1 MKNISLYVFL
11 RICKKM
17 DISIKIL
24 SFIENNYKKFLLIS
38 IAIFVMFIGI
48 ILFNYL
54 KYGYIINKSITIS
67 GGYVTLINNNYHI
80 TTSEIQN
87 ILNQMNITD
96 YVLYSTPNIIYIE
109 SRNQING
116 TLLINLLNQNYN
128 INILPTD
135 ISIQQYSS
143 LVGNLIFNQ
152 FLFFVILAMIITA
165 FIIFIAF
172 RASKITL
179 NIISTIL
186 FDVVGLLA
194 VLSITKYPIGAN
206 GFIAMLMI
214 LGFAIDNNVVL
225 STNVVKEKDKPFIE
239 RVRMSFRVGMLME
252 VIALYTLLLLYFIV
266 PEPSVDEFAFV
277 LSIAII
283 LDLLYYLIGNIPLF
297 KYFEAKKE
305 QES

>member
-1 MKNISLYVFL
+1 M
-11 RICKKM
+11 
-17 DISIKIL
+17 SILMKIL
-24 SFIENNYKKFLLIS
+24 SFIENNYKKFLMIS
-38 IAIFVMFIGI
+38 MVIFVIFVGT
-48 ILFNYL
+48 ILFNYF

-80 TTSEIQN
+80 TNPEIQN
-87 ILNQMNITD
+87 TLNQMNITD

-109 SRNQING
+109 SGKQINE
-116 TLLINLLNQNYN
+116 TLLINLLNQDYN
-128 INILPTD
+128 ISLLSTD

-152 FLFFVILAMIITA
+152 FLFFVILAMILTA
-165 FIIFIAF
+165 FVIFIAF
-172 RASKITL
+172 RVSKITL

-186 FDVVGLLA
+186 FDIVGLLA
-194 VLSITKYPIGAN
+194 ILSITKYPIGAN
-206 GFIAMLMI
+206 GFIGMLMI

-225 STNVVKEKDKPFIE
+225 STNIVKEKEKPFIE

-252 VIALYTLLLLYFIV
+252 IIALYTLLLLYFIV

-277 LSIAII
+277 LSVAII
-283 LDLLYYLIGNIPLF
+283 LDLLYYLIGNIPLY

>member
-1 MKNISLYVFL
+1 M
-11 RICKKM
+11 
-17 DISIKIL
+17 KIL
-24 SFIENNYKKFLLIS
+24 SFIENNYKKFLMIS
-38 IAIFVMFIGI
+38 MVIFVIFVGT
-48 ILFNYL
+48 ILFNYF

-80 TTSEIQN
+80 TNPEIQN
-87 ILNQMNITD
+87 TLNQMNITD
-96 YVLYSTPNIIYIE
+96 YVLYNTPNIIYIE
-109 SRNQING
+109 SGKQINE
-116 TLLINLLNQNYN
+116 TLLINLLNQDYN
-128 INILPTD
+128 IKLLPTD

-152 FLFFVILAMIITA
+152 FLFFVILAMILAA
-165 FIIFIAF
+165 FIIFISF

-186 FDVVGLLA
+186 FDVVGLLSI
-194 VLSITKYPIGAN
+194 LSITKYPIGAN
-206 GFIAMLMI
+206 GFIGMLMI

-225 STNVVKEKDKPFIE
+225 STNIVKEKEKPFIE

-283 LDLLYYLIGNIPLF
+283 LDLLYYLIGNIPLY

>member
-1 MKNISLYVFL
+1 MNIL
-11 RICKKM
+11 M
-17 DISIKIL
+17 KIL
-24 SFIENNYKKFLLIS
+24 SFIEKNYKKFLMIS
-38 IAIFVMFIGI
+38 ILILVIFVGI
-48 ILFNYL
+48 ILFNYF

-80 TTSEIQN
+80 TNSEIQN
-87 ILNQMNITD
+87 VLNQMNITD
-96 YVLYSTPNIIYIE
+96 YVLYSTPNIVYIE
-109 SRNQING
+109 SGKEING
-116 TLLINLLNQNYN
+116 TLLINLLNQDYN
-128 INILPTD
+128 IKLLPTD

-152 FLFFVILAMIITA
+152 FLFFVILAMVLTA
-165 FIIFIAF
+165 FVIFIAF

-186 FDVVGLLA
+186 FDIIGLLA
-194 VLSITKYPIGAN
+194 ILSITKYPIGAN
-206 GFIAMLMI
+206 GFIGMLMI

-225 STNVVKEKDKPFIE
+225 STNIVKEKDKPFIE

-252 VIALYTLLLLYFIV
+252 IIALYTLLLLYFIV

-283 LDLLYYLIGNIPLF
+283 LDLLYYLIGNIPLY

>member
-1 MKNISLYVFL
+1 M
-11 RICKKM
+11 
-17 DISIKIL
+17 SILMKIL
-24 SFIENNYKKFLLIS
+24 SFIENNYKKFLMIS
-38 IAIFVMFIGI
+38 MVIFVIFVGT
-48 ILFNYL
+48 ILFNYF

-80 TTSEIQN
+80 TNTEIQN
-87 ILNQMNITD
+87 TLNQMNITD
-96 YVLYSTPNIIYIE
+96 YVLYNTPNIIYIE
-109 SRNQING
+109 SGKQINE
-116 TLLINLLNQNYN
+116 TLLINLLNQDYN
-128 INILPTD
+128 ISLLSTD
-135 ISIQQYSS
+135 ISIQHYSS

-152 FLFFVILAMIITA
+152 FLFFVILAMVLTA
-165 FIIFIAF
+165 FVIFIAF

-186 FDVVGLLA
+186 FDIVGLLA
-194 VLSITKYPIGAN
+194 ILSITKYPIGAN
-206 GFIAMLMI
+206 GFIGMLMI

-225 STNVVKEKDKPFIE
+225 STNIVKEKEKPFIE

-252 VIALYTLLLLYFIV
+252 IIALYTLLLLYFIV

-277 LSIAII
+277 LSVAII
-283 LDLLYYLIGNIPLF
+283 LDLLYYLIGNIPLY

>member
-1 MKNISLYVFL
+1 M
-11 RICKKM
+11 
-17 DISIKIL
+17 KIL
-24 SFIENNYKKFLLIS
+24 SFIENNYKKFLMIS
-38 IAIFVMFIGI
+38 MVIFVIFVGT
-48 ILFNYL
+48 ILFNYF

-80 TTSEIQN
+80 TNPEIQN
-87 ILNQMNITD
+87 TLNQMNITD

-109 SRNQING
+109 SGKQINE
-116 TLLINLLNQNYN
+116 TLLINLLNQDYN
-128 INILPTD
+128 IKLLPTD

-152 FLFFVILAMIITA
+152 FLFFVILAMILTA
-165 FIIFIAF
+165 FVIFIAF

-194 VLSITKYPIGAN
+194 ILSITKYPIGAN
-206 GFIAMLMI
+206 GFIGMLMI

-225 STNVVKEKDKPFIE
+225 STNIVKEKEKPFIE

-252 VIALYTLLLLYFIV
+252 IIALYTLLLLYFIV

-277 LSIAII
+277 LSVAII
-283 LDLLYYLIGNIPLF
+283 LDLLYYLIGNIPLY

>member
-1 MKNISLYVFL
+1 M
-11 RICKKM
+11 
-17 DISIKIL
+17 KIL
-24 SFIENNYKKFLLIS
+24 SFIENNYKKFLMIS
-38 IAIFVMFIGI
+38 MVIFVIFVGT
-48 ILFNYL
+48 ILFNYF

-80 TTSEIQN
+80 TNPEIQN
-87 ILNQMNITD
+87 TLNQMNITN

-109 SRNQING
+109 SGKQINE
-116 TLLINLLNQNYN
+116 TLLINLLNQDYN
-128 INILPTD
+128 ISLLSTD
-135 ISIQQYSS
+135 ISIQHYSS

-152 FLFFVILAMIITA
+152 FLFFVILAMVLTA
-165 FIIFIAF
+165 FVIFIAF

-186 FDVVGLLA
+186 FDVIGLLA
-194 VLSITKYPIGAN
+194 ILSITKYPIGAN
-206 GFIAMLMI
+206 GFIGMLMI

-225 STNVVKEKDKPFIE
+225 STNIVKEKEKPFIE

-252 VIALYTLLLLYFIV
+252 IIALYTLLLLYFIV

-277 LSIAII
+277 LSVAII
-283 LDLLYYLIGNIPLF
+283 LDLLYYLIGNIPLY

>member
-1 MKNISLYVFL
+1 M
-11 RICKKM
+11 
-17 DISIKIL
+17 KIL
-24 SFIENNYKKFLLIS
+24 SFIENNYKKFLMIS
-38 IAIFVMFIGI
+38 MVIFVIFVGT
-48 ILFNYL
+48 ILFNYF

-80 TTSEIQN
+80 TNPEIQN
-87 ILNQMNITD
+87 TLNQMNITD

-109 SRNQING
+109 SGKQINE
-116 TLLINLLNQNYN
+116 TLLINLLNQDYN
-128 INILPTD
+128 IKLLPTD
-135 ISIQQYSS
+135 ISIQHYSS

-152 FLFFVILAMIITA
+152 FLFFVILAMVLTA
-165 FIIFIAF
+165 FVIFIAF
-172 RASKITL
+172 RVSKITL

-186 FDVVGLLA
+186 FDVIGLLA
-194 VLSITKYPIGAN
+194 ILSITKYPIGAN
-206 GFIAMLMI
+206 GFIGMLMI

-225 STNVVKEKDKPFIE
+225 STNIVKEKEKPFIE

-252 VIALYTLLLLYFIV
+252 IIALYTLLLLYFIV

-277 LSIAII
+277 LSVAII
-283 LDLLYYLIGNIPLF
+283 LDLLYYLIGNIPLY

>member
-1 MKNISLYVFL
+1 M
-11 RICKKM
+11 
-17 DISIKIL
+17 KIL
-24 SFIENNYKKFLLIS
+24 SFIENNYKKFLMIS
-38 IAIFVMFIGI
+38 MVIFVIFVGA
-48 ILFNYL
+48 ILFNYF

-80 TTSEIQN
+80 TNPEIQN
-87 ILNQMNITD
+87 TLNQMNITD
-96 YVLYSTPNIIYIE
+96 YVLYNTPNIIYIE
-109 SRNQING
+109 SGKQINE
-116 TLLINLLNQNYN
+116 TLLINLLNQDYN
-128 INILPTD
+128 ISLLSTD
-135 ISIQQYSS
+135 ISIQHYSS

-152 FLFFVILAMIITA
+152 FLFFVILAIVLTA
-165 FIIFIAF
+165 FVIFIAF

-186 FDVVGLLA
+186 FDVIGLLA
-194 VLSITKYPIGAN
+194 ILSITKYPIGAN
-206 GFIAMLMI
+206 GFIGMLMI

-225 STNVVKEKDKPFIE
+225 STNIVKEKEKPFIE

-252 VIALYTLLLLYFIV
+252 IIALYTLLLLYFIV

-277 LSIAII
+277 LSVAII
-283 LDLLYYLIGNIPLF
+283 LDLLYYLIGNIPLY

>member
-1 MKNISLYVFL
+1 M
-11 RICKKM
+11 
-17 DISIKIL
+17 KIL
-24 SFIENNYKKFLLIS
+24 SFIENNYKKFLMIS
-38 IAIFVMFIGI
+38 ILIFAIFVGI
-48 ILFNYL
+48 ILFNYF
-54 KYGYIINKSITIS
+54 KYEYIINKSITIS

-80 TTSEIQN
+80 TNPEIQN
-87 ILNQMNITD
+87 TLNQMNITD
-96 YVLYSTPNIIYIE
+96 YVLYNTPNIIYIE
-109 SRNQING
+109 SGEQINE
-116 TLLINLLNQNYN
+116 TLLINLFNQDYN
-128 INILPTD
+128 IKLLPTD

-152 FLFFVILAMIITA
+152 FLFFVILAMILAA
-165 FIIFIAF
+165 FIIFISF

-186 FDVVGLLA
+186 FDVVGLLSI
-194 VLSITKYPIGAN
+194 LSITKYPIGAN
-206 GFIAMLMI
+206 GFIGMLMI

-225 STNVVKEKDKPFIE
+225 STNIVKEKEKPFIE

-283 LDLLYYLIGNIPLF
+283 LDLLYYLIGNIPLY

>member
-1 MKNISLYVFL
+1 M
-11 RICKKM
+11 
-17 DISIKIL
+17 KIL
-24 SFIENNYKKFLLIS
+24 SFIENNYKKFLMIS
-38 IAIFVMFIGI
+38 MVIFVIFVGT
-48 ILFNYL
+48 ILFNYF

-80 TTSEIQN
+80 TNPEIQN
-87 ILNQMNITD
+87 TLNQMNITD

-109 SRNQING
+109 SGKQINE
-116 TLLINLLNQNYN
+116 TLLINLLNQDYN
-128 INILPTD
+128 ISLLSTD
-135 ISIQQYSS
+135 ISIQHYSS

-152 FLFFVILAMIITA
+152 FLFFVILAMVLTA
-165 FIIFIAF
+165 FVIFIAF

-186 FDVVGLLA
+186 FDIIGLLA
-194 VLSITKYPIGAN
+194 ILSITKYPIGAN
-206 GFIAMLMI
+206 GFIGMLMI

-225 STNVVKEKDKPFIE
+225 STNIVKEKEKPFIE

-277 LSIAII
+277 LSVAII
-283 LDLLYYLIGNIPLF
+283 LDLLYYLIGNIPLY

>member
-1 MKNISLYVFL
+1 M
-11 RICKKM
+11 
-17 DISIKIL
+17 KIL
-24 SFIENNYKKFLLIS
+24 SFIENNYKKFLMIS
-38 IAIFVMFIGI
+38 MVIFVIFVGT
-48 ILFNYL
+48 ILFNYF

-80 TTSEIQN
+80 TNPEIQN
-87 ILNQMNITD
+87 TLNQMNITD

-109 SRNQING
+109 SGKQINE
-116 TLLINLLNQNYN
+116 TLLINLLNQDYN
-128 INILPTD
+128 ISLLSTD
-135 ISIQQYSS
+135 ISIQHYSS

-152 FLFFVILAMIITA
+152 FLFFVILAMVLTA
-165 FIIFIAF
+165 FVIFIAF

-186 FDVVGLLA
+186 FDIIGLLA
-194 VLSITKYPIGAN
+194 ILSITKYPIGAN
-206 GFIAMLMI
+206 GFIGMLMI

-225 STNVVKEKDKPFIE
+225 STNIVKEKEKPFIE

-252 VIALYTLLLLYFIV
+252 IIALYTLLLLYFIV

-277 LSIAII
+277 LSVAII
-283 LDLLYYLIGNIPLF
+283 LDLLYYLIGNIPLY

>member
-1 MKNISLYVFL
+1 M
-11 RICKKM
+11 
-17 DISIKIL
+17 KIL
-24 SFIENNYKKFLLIS
+24 SFIENNYKKFLMIS
-38 IAIFVMFIGI
+38 MVIFVIFVGT
-48 ILFNYL
+48 ILFNYF

-80 TTSEIQN
+80 TNTEIQN
-87 ILNQMNITD
+87 TLNQMNITD
-96 YVLYSTPNIIYIE
+96 YVLYNTPNIIYIE
-109 SRNQING
+109 SGKQINE
-116 TLLINLLNQNYN
+116 TLLINLLNQDYN
-128 INILPTD
+128 ISLLSTD
-135 ISIQQYSS
+135 ISIQHYSS

-152 FLFFVILAMIITA
+152 FLFFVILAMVLTA
-165 FIIFIAF
+165 FVIFIAF

-186 FDVVGLLA
+186 FDIVGLLA
-194 VLSITKYPIGAN
+194 ILSITKYPIGAN
-206 GFIAMLMI
+206 GFIGMLMI

-225 STNVVKEKDKPFIE
+225 STNIVKEKEKPFIE

-252 VIALYTLLLLYFIV
+252 IIALYTLLLLYFIV

-277 LSIAII
+277 LSVAII
-283 LDLLYYLIGNIPLF
+283 LDLLYYLIGNIPLY

>member
-1 MKNISLYVFL
+1 MSML
-11 RICKKM
+11 M
-17 DISIKIL
+17 KIL
-24 SFIENNYKKFLLIS
+24 SFIENNYKKFLMIS
-38 IAIFVMFIGI
+38 MVIFVIFVGI
-48 ILFNYL
+48 ILFNYF
-54 KYGYIINKSITIS
+54 KYEYIINKSITIS

-80 TTSEIQN
+80 TNPEIQN
-87 ILNQMNITD
+87 TLNQMNITD
-96 YVLYSTPNIIYIE
+96 YVLYNTPNIIYIE
-109 SRNQING
+109 SGEQINE
-116 TLLINLLNQNYN
+116 TLLINLFNQDYN
-128 INILPTD
+128 IKLLPTD

-152 FLFFVILAMIITA
+152 FLFFVILAMILAA
-165 FIIFIAF
+165 FIIFISF

-186 FDVVGLLA
+186 FDVVGLLSI
-194 VLSITKYPIGAN
+194 LSITKYPIGAN
-206 GFIAMLMI
+206 GFIGMLMI

-225 STNVVKEKDKPFIE
+225 STNIVKEKEKPFIE

-252 VIALYTLLLLYFIV
+252 IIALYTLLLLYFIV

-277 LSIAII
+277 LSVAII
-283 LDLLYYLIGNIPLF
+283 LDLLYYLIGNIPLY

>member
-1 MKNISLYVFL
+1 M
-11 RICKKM
+11 
-17 DISIKIL
+17 KIL
-24 SFIENNYKKFLLIS
+24 SFIENNYKKFLMIS
-38 IAIFVMFIGI
+38 MVIFVIFVGI
-48 ILFNYL
+48 ILFNYF
-54 KYGYIINKSITIS
+54 KYEYIINKSITIS

-80 TTSEIQN
+80 TNPEIQN
-87 ILNQMNITD
+87 TLNQMNITD
-96 YVLYSTPNIIYIE
+96 YVLYNTPNIIYIE
-109 SRNQING
+109 SGEQINE
-116 TLLINLLNQNYN
+116 TLLINLFNQDYN
-128 INILPTD
+128 IKLLPTD

-152 FLFFVILAMIITA
+152 FLFFVILAMILAA
-165 FIIFIAF
+165 FIIFISF

-186 FDVVGLLA
+186 FDVVGLLSI
-194 VLSITKYPIGAN
+194 LSITKYPIGAN
-206 GFIAMLMI
+206 GFIGMLMI

-225 STNVVKEKDKPFIE
+225 STNIVKEKEKPFIE

-283 LDLLYYLIGNIPLF
+283 LDLLYYLIGNIPLY

>member
-1 MKNISLYVFL
+1 
-11 RICKKM
+11 
-17 DISIKIL
+17 
-24 SFIENNYKKFLLIS
+24 
-38 IAIFVMFIGI
+38 
-48 ILFNYL
+48 
-54 KYGYIINKSITIS
+54 
-67 GGYVTLINNNYHI
+67 
-80 TTSEIQN
+80 
-87 ILNQMNITD
+87 MNITD

-109 SRNQING
+109 SGKQINE
-116 TLLINLLNQNYN
+116 TLLINLLNQDYN
-128 INILPTD
+128 IKLLPTD

-152 FLFFVILAMIITA
+152 FLFFVILAMILAA

-186 FDVVGLLA
+186 FDVVGLLSI
-194 VLSITKYPIGAN
+194 LSITKYPIGAN
-206 GFIAMLMI
+206 GFIGMLMI

-225 STNVVKEKDKPFIE
+225 STNIVKEKDKPFIE

-283 LDLLYYLIGNIPLF
+283 LDLLYYLIGNIPLY